1 MSFPTCSIQVNPR
14 TYKSEVIT
22 YCLRSN
28 RYTYKVTT
36 SKIFFT
42 AEFKEAFYQKR
53 QDGLTLKETILAL
66 GYDPEVLG
74 EKRIDG
80 ISHLINKAVREGKGF
95 TEGIKPRTSILDEEC
110 PDLTRENFLK
120 MQHELLYMRQ
130 ELEFLRSNRYT
141 YKVTTSKI
149 FFTAEFKEAFYQK
162 RQDGLTLKETI
173 LALGYDPEVL
183 GEKRIDG
190 ISHLINK
197 AVREGKGFTE
207 GIKPRTSILDEE
219 CPDLTRENFL
229 KMQHELLYMRQ
240 ELEFLKK
247 ISSRRDIR
255 K

>member
-1 MSFPTCSIQVNPR
+1 MAKP
-14 TYKSEVIT
+14 
-22 YCLRSN
+22 
-28 RYTYKVTT
+28 
-36 SKIFFT
+36 FT
-42 AEFKEAFYQKR
+42 
-53 QDGLTLKETILAL
+53 
-66 GYDPEVLG
+66 
-74 EKRIDG
+74 
-80 ISHLINKAVREGKGF
+80 
-95 TEGIKPRTSILDEEC
+95 
-110 PDLTRENFLK
+110 
-120 MQHELLYMRQ
+120 
-130 ELEFLRSNRYT
+130 LEQIEQLRSNRYT

-247 ISSRRDIR
+247 YPREETSESEGCGHE
-255 K
+255 

>member
-1 MSFPTCSIQVNPR
+1 MAKPFTLEQIEQ
-14 TYKSEVIT
+14 
-22 YCLRSN
+22 LRSN

-53 QDGLTLKETILAL
+53 QEGLALKETILAL

-74 EKRIDG
+74 
-80 ISHLINKAVREGKGF
+80 A
-95 TEGIKPRTSILDEEC
+95 
-110 PDLTRENFLK
+110 
-120 MQHELLYMRQ
+120 
-130 ELEFLRSNRYT
+130 
-141 YKVTTSKI
+141 
-149 FFTAEFKEAFYQK
+149 
-162 RQDGLTLKETI
+162 
-173 LALGYDPEVL
+173 
-183 GEKRIDG
+183 KRIDG

-247 ISSRRDIR
+247 ISSLRDIR